1 MSAQIEERLSKIP
14 VVRNLANWA
23 KRVTFKKMG
32 GLSLYDILELYVI
45 GIIEGAFTNRAAA
58 VAFSFFMAIFPFLLF
73 ILNLIPY
80 MPLENFQEDFFQFLA
95 ENVPPNTFD
104 AIYEILED
112 IMNNSNKGLLSTGF
126 IFAIFLMAN
135 GVNAM
140 LAGFE
145 NSYHVTITR
154 SFVRQYI
161 VSMVLGICFSLI
173 LLITVALMV
182 VTEVL
187 VNAFEYIYF
196 DSVTLLVWF
205 RYLFV
210 ALMIL
215 VCVSFMFKFGSKQF
229 KKTSF
234 ISVGSVITTIL
245 IILSSYG
252 FGIYV
257 LQFAKYNELYGSIG
271 TLLVM
276 MIYIWLNCMILLLG
290 FELNA
295 TINRLKSEK
304 SSIFNEN

>member
-1 MSAQIEERLSKIP
+1 MSAQIEERLNTIP
-14 VVRNLANWA
+14 VVRSLVAWA
-23 KRVTFKKMG
+23 KKVTFRRLG
-32 GLSLYDILELYVI
+32 GLSLYDILEMYII
-45 GIIEGAFTNRAAA
+45 GIIEGAFTNRASA

-80 MPLENFQEDFFQFLA
+80 MPLDNFQEDFFRFLA
-95 ENVPPNTFD
+95 DNVPPNTYG
-104 AIYEILED
+104 AIHEIIED

-140 LAGFE
+140 FAGFE
-145 NSYHVTITR
+145 NSYHITITR
-154 SFVRQYI
+154 GFIRQYL
-161 VSMVLGICFSLI
+161 VSMTLGICFSVI
-173 LLITVALMV
+173 LLVTVALIV
-182 VTEVL
+182 VSEV
-187 VNAFEYIYF
+187 VINMF
-196 DSVTLLVWF
+196 DY
-205 RYLFV
+205 RYLDSSSLIVWSRFIFV
-210 ALMIL
+210 GLMIL
-215 VCVSFMFKFGSKQF
+215 LCISLMFKFGSKQL
-229 KKTSF
+229 KRTSF
-234 ISVGSVITTIL
+234 ISIGSVITTLL

-257 LQFAKYNELYGSIG
+257 LRFAKYNELYGSIG

-304 SSIFNEN
+304 NIIFNEN